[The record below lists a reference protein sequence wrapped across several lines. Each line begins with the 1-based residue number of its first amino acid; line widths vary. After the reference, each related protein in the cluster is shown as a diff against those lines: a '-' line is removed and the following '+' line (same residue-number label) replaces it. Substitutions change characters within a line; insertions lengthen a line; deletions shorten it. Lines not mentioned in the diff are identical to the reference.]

1 MPSLLIVDPCEQTR
15 LVLTPLLREQGYELE
30 FLPDGQAALA
40 VLWEKAFGI
49 ILVDTTDP
57 AAGGESLL
65 EALNG
70 IDPAGSQKRAAFAR
84 SGDELQRER
93 LLGLGCAAV
102 LEKPINFHDLTEVL
116 SDLAG
121 A

>member
-1 MPSLLIVDPCEQTR
+1 MPSLLIVDPCAQTR
-15 LVLTPLLREQGYELE
+15 LVLTPLLTEQGYQLE
-30 FLPDGQAALA
+30 FLADGKAALA
-40 VLWEKAFGI
+40 LLWEKAFEI

-70 IDPAGSQKRAAFAR
+70 IDPGRSQKRAAFAR
-84 SGDELQRER
+84 SGDAVQRER
-93 LLGLGCAAV
+93 LLGMGCDAV
-102 LEKPINFHDLTEVL
+102 LEKPINFHDLTWVL
-116 SDLAG
+116 SDLAE